1 MKGVSKRK
9 RSPGLFIPETIIQT
23 PYVSPFNQFIK

>member
-9 RSPGLFIPETIIQT
+9 WSPGLFIPESVIST
-23 PYVSPFNQFIK
+23 PYVSPFNQFLK